1 MGADLPAA
9 DNKVKQLESTVEEL
23 RSELEKKSRELEQ
36 LKENSLNK
44 QDSSP
49 LHDSITKQEGQ
60 KGPKE
65 IDSSQPSESDSL
77 AEQKEKDPSVPMS
90 QQSDHKVLS

>member
-1 MGADLPAA
+1 MPAA
-9 DNKVKQLESTVEEL
+9 DNKVKQLESTVDEL
-23 RSELEKKSRELEQ
+23 RLELEEKSREIEQ

-49 LHDSITKQEGQ
+49 PVHDSITKQEGQ

-65 IDSSQPSESDSL
+65 TDSSQPSESDSL
-77 AEQKEKDPSVPMS
+77 AEQKEKDPSVSMP
-90 QQSDHKVLS
+90 QKSDHKVLS